1 MNGLTRMLNFLAHLN
16 RRKVPF
22 TITRE
27 SDDGLL
33 VSFALIG
40 KRIEVEFFETHA
52 AWCIFEGDES
62 VDHELEPLLKL
73 VDELSA

>member
-1 MNGLTRMLNFLAHLN
+1 MNGLTRMLNLLAYLN

-22 TITRE
+22 TITQE

-40 KRIEVEFFETHA
+40 KRVEVEFFETHA
-52 AWCIFEGDES
+52 AWCFFEGDES
-62 VDHELEPLLKL
+62 VDRDLDSLRAL
-73 VDELSA
+73 VDELAA